1 MSALY
6 DKISRIPLAFAQG
19 WETSFLLHPLNL
31 SVSATN
37 LLKVEDNIYQ
47 DAEPKIHQTQS
58 NKLPLTVWHERLGY
72 LNFPALRKH
81 LAHHNIGIA
90 TMNAYA
96 IAKKERKQQN
106 TTIARPRKEQRG
118 RISLYTQISLAQ
130 SHLLDLERKDKVSNL
145 VTDRSLGNG
154 SLR

>member
-1 MSALY
+1 MSAN
-6 DKISRIPLAFAQG
+6 I
-19 WETSFLLHPLNL
+19 
-31 SVSATN
+31 

-47 DAEPKIHQTQS
+47 DAESKIHQRQS
-58 NKLPLTVWHERLGY
+58 DKLSLTVWHIIT
-72 LNFPALRKH
+72 F
-81 LAHHNIGIA
+81 GIA

-96 IAKKERKQQN
+96 IAAKERKQQN
-106 TTIARPRKEQRG
+106 ATIARPRKEQRG